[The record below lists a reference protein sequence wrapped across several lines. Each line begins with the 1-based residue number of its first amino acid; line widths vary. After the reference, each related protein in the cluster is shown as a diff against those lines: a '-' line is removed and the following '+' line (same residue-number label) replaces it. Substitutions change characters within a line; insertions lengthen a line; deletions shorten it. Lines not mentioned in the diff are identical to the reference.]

1 MCIFTNGQVLDSINT
16 PSDMASDSDLD
27 KFQRWMQNSLDEA
40 SLIEDASERDRV
52 IKRLQNAI
60 QVCIEFRSI
69 LELSSMVSDPFVS
82 RESPV
87 RIISEE
93 SIQNPISIDGKCNKC
108 GAEMAGDLEFCPLCG
123 AYE

>member
-1 MCIFTNGQVLDSINT
+1 
-16 PSDMASDSDLD
+16 MASDSDLD

-93 SIQNPISIDGKCNKC
+93 SIKTPISIDGKCNKC

>member
-27 KFQRWMQNSLDEA
+27 KFQRWLQNRLDE
-40 SLIEDASERDRV
+40 SSSIEDVSERDRV

-60 QVCIEFRSI
+60 QVCIEFRTN
-69 LELSSMVSDPFVS
+69 LELSSIVSDPFVR

-87 RIISEE
+87 RVISEE
-93 SIQNPISIDGKCNKC
+93 SIKNPGAIDGKCNKC